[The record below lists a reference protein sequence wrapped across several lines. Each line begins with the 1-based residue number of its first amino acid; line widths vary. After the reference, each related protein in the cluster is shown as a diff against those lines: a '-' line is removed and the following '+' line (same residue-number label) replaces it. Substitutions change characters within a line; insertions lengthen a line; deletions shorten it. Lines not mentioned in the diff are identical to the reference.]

1 MERDRVLKERLVLK
15 KSVKRFIN
23 QTLISIIILL
33 VGLIIVRKDISLKE
47 KINKKIYEE
56 NIEFMKV
63 KNLYNKYFGEIFP
76 INNITSNEQPVFN
89 EKINYIKEEA
99 YKDGVKLTVENSLM
113 IPNMKDGI
121 VVFIGEKEKYGNTI
135 VVEQTDGVD
144 VFYSNIDNINVK
156 LYDYVE
162 SGTLLGEAKDNYI
175 YLVFQKEGNNLDYK
189 QYI

>member
-15 KSVKRFIN
+15 KSVRRFIN

-33 VGLIIVRKDISLKE
+33 VGLIIVRKDVSLKE

-121 VVFIGEKEKYGNTI
+121 VVFIGEKENYGNTI